1 MNEITA
7 FHLTIKVSILG
18 GDIMSFVEDLKIL
31 AVKRNISL
39 SELARR
45 LGESPQNYNIKF
57 KRNSIKDVDLKQAA
71 MALGC
76 DVEIVFRDRESGKE
90 IYKDIL

>member
-1 MNEITA
+1 MM
-7 FHLTIKVSILG
+7 G

-57 KRNSIKDVDLKQAA
+57 RRNSIKDIDLKQAA
-71 MALGC
+71 MVLDC
-76 DVEIVFRDRESGKE
+76 DVEIIFRDRESGKE

>member
-1 MNEITA
+1 
-7 FHLTIKVSILG
+7 
-18 GDIMSFVEDLKIL
+18 MSFVEDLKIL

-57 KRNSIKDVDLKQAA
+57 KRNSIKDIDLKEACK
-71 MALGC
+71 ALDC
-76 DVEIVFRDRESGKE
+76 TVEVVYRDKKTGEEVYRNS
-90 IYKDIL
+90 L

>member
-1 MNEITA
+1 
-7 FHLTIKVSILG
+7 
-18 GDIMSFVEDLKIL
+18 MSFVEDLKIL

-57 KRNSIKDVDLKQAA
+57 KRNSIKDIDLKEACKV
-71 MALGC
+71 LDC
-76 DVEIVFRDRESGKE
+76 TVEVVYRDKKTGEEVYRN
-90 IYKDIL
+90 LL